1 MTTALL
7 SHSDCLS
14 HVNPPGHPEQ
24 VARLRAINAVLEAEE
39 FAYLVREEAPLAT
52 DRMIDRAHPASHR
65 ERLEAMVPNEGWQP
79 IDGDTFVGP
88 GTLGAARRAAGAV
101 CRAVDMVMSGE
112 VRNAFCAVRP
122 PGHHAEH
129 ERAMGFCF
137 FGTVSI
143 GALHAIHEHGL
154 KRVAIVDFDVHH
166 GNGTQDL
173 LWNERRIRFFSTHQM
188 PLYPGTGAADEV
200 GAYGQI
206 VNVPLPAG
214 ASGGV
219 FRSGL
224 LGRVLPE
231 IEKFEPELVLISA
244 GFDAHARDPLANL
257 NLVEDDFAWATA
269 QLCDLAGRHCDGR
282 VVSTL
287 EGGYDLS
294 ALASS
299 VAAHVRVLMDR
310 GYG

>member
-1 MTTALL
+1 MGTALV
-7 SHSDCLS
+7 SHSDCLA

-24 VARLRAINAVLEAEE
+24 VARLRAINAALESEE
-39 FAYLVREEAPLAT
+39 FAYLVREEAPLASEAA
-52 DRMIDRAHPASHR
+52 IDRVHSPGYR
-65 ERLEAMVPNEGWQP
+65 KELESLVPNEGWRP

-88 GTLGAARRAAGAV
+88 GTLRAARRAAGAI
-101 CRAVDMVMSGE
+101 CRAVDMVLAGE

-122 PGHHAEH
+122 PGHHAET
-129 ERAMGFCF
+129 ERAMGFCY
-137 FGTVSI
+137 FGTVAI
-143 GALHAIHEHGL
+143 GAMHAIHEHGL
-154 KRVAIVDFDVHH
+154 SRVAIMDFDVHH

-173 LWNERRIRFFSTHQM
+173 LWGEARVRFASTHQM
-188 PLYPGTGAADEV
+188 PLYPGSGAADEV
-200 GAYGQI
+200 GLHGQI
-206 VNVPLPAG
+206 VNVPLPPG

-219 FRSGL
+219 FRAGM

-231 IEKFEPELVLISA
+231 LDDFAPELVLVSA

-257 NLVEDDFAWATA
+257 NLTEDDFAWATA
-269 QLCDLAGRHCDGR
+269 RLCDLADKHCNGR

-299 VAAHVRVLMDR
+299 VKAHVRVLMDR